1 MSEARR
7 PASGN
12 YDPILLIEAV
22 LFLLLLGLFIALYVV
37 PTETRLSDVAWW
49 SPVLLGAL
57 SLLLLL
63 LDTTRRKRRS
73 RRDLQRMIDSH
84 RGSGA

>member
-37 PTETRLSDVAWW
+37 PTQTRLSDVAWW
-49 SPVLLGAL
+49 APVVLGGL

-63 LDTTRRKRRS
+63 VDTKRRKRRM
-73 RRDLQRMIDSH
+73 RRDLQRTVDSD
-84 RGSGA
+84 RGGAP